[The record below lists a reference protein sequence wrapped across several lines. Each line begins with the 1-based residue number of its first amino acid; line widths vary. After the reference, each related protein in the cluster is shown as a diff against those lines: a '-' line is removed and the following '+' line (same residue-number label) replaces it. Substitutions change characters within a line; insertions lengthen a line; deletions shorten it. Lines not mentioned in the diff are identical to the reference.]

1 MYVQNVYQRTLN
13 LEMIY
18 HVARVMLIKSTLFV
32 ETVVIKN
39 PHIHQNNHRKSVKE
53 RRKFG
58 INIQTIAAFGEI
70 RKGLEEIENITR
82 CLNMF
87 SIGDPSYQA
96 INEELLS
103 TYEYVANK
111 SMTKAAIEGS
121 VKAHYVPLILPDAG
135 LVNCEVLADGSRQKQ
150 RHSSLNG
157 VVTAMSDGKCLD
169 VHGLS
174 KHCKRCRIL
183 KQKKDIL
190 EDATISYHQCNINYE
205 KPSRS
210 MEAAEAVEIFQDSV
224 QKHKFI
230 HNTWVMVINHHLRKL
245 LKVTLILSL
254 ALYLKKL
261 NVWAMYKSD

>member
-39 PHIHQNNHRKSVKE
+39 PHIHQNNHRKSEKE